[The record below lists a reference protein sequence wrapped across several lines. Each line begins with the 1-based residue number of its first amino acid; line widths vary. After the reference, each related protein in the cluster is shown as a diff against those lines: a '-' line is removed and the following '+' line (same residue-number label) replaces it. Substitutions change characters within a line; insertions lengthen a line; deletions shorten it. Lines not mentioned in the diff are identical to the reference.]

1 MGWVK
6 CNDNVANRPESINP
20 SCYFAQNVTDDNN
33 FAVSPRELPG
43 LFNRAPLCI
52 FGQVEQVRQDIC
64 LLRLAKVDTSP
75 LFVGELFDRSPPEIV
90 ALGSNWSAGVK
101 RFQFEA

>member
-20 SCYFAQNVTDDNN
+20 SCYFTQNVADDNN

-43 LFNRAPLCI
+43 LFNGALLCI
-52 FGQVEQVRQDIC
+52 FG
-64 LLRLAKVDTSP
+64 
-75 LFVGELFDRSPPEIV
+75 
-90 ALGSNWSAGVK
+90 
-101 RFQFEA
+101 